1 MTATGIK
8 GKCREITQTLTMHIE
23 HMVRSAVYKLINYHQ
38 CRNVLSKQSG
48 IFECGNFW
56 NMKSNSFRGERG
68 VVFLQSITLN
78 ICHISPR
85 EEGVK
90 GDLASIT

>member
-38 CRNVLSKQSG
+38 YRNVLLKQSG
-48 IFECGNFW
+48 IVGCGYFW
-56 NMKSNSFRGERG
+56 NLK
-68 VVFLQSITLN
+68 LKTQ
-78 ICHISPR
+78 
-85 EEGVK
+85 K
-90 GDLASIT
+90 